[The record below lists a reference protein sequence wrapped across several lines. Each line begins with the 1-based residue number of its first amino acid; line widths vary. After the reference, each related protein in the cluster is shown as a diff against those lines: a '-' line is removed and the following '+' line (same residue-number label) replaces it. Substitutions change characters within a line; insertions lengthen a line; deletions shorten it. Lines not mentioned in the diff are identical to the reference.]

1 MENFK
6 TIQSFPDYEVSNMG
20 RIRTKARLIRY
31 VHSVTKN
38 EHFRNSENKLLK
50 IQFNNRT
57 GYKFVQLYLN
67 KKMHNITIHRLVAEA
82 FIENTDNL
90 STVNHKD
97 GNKHNNTVDNLEWC
111 SNEYNHQHATE
122 TGLKPKG
129 SKIGSSKLN
138 ENCVHAIKY
147 FLKQGYSHSQLSEIF
162 LISRASVSLISEGKT
177 WKHVALTGEEL
188 MQVSEG
194 KK

>member
-20 RIRTKARLIRY
+20 RVRTKARLIRY
-31 VHSVTKN
+31 VHAVTKN
-38 EHFRNSENKLLK
+38 EHFRNSENKFLK

-67 KKMHNITIHRLVAEA
+67 KKMHNVTIHRLVAET
-82 FIENTDNL
+82 FIENTENL

-111 SNEYNHQHATE
+111 SNEYNHKHATE
-122 TGLKPKG
+122 TGLKSKG
-129 SKIGSSKLN
+129 SQIGTSKLN

-177 WKHVALTGEEL
+177 WKHVALIGEEL
-188 MQVSEG
+188 
-194 KK
+194 